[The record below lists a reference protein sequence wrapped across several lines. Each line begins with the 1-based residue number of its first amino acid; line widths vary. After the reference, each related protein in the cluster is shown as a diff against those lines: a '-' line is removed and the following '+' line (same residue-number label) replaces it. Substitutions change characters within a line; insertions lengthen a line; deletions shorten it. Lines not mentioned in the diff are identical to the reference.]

1 MAFVRVAM
9 FSRRVNVDLVRF
21 FDCVE
26 KNRMISTRSIVIVN
40 VIMLVYS
47 SSNELVG
54 SSYVQGCLDKTLI
67 NGLRVPS
74 KQTLKG
80 LKL

>member
-1 MAFVRVAM
+1 MIVAFFRVAM

-40 VIMLVYS
+40 VILLVYS
-47 SSNELVG
+47 SWNEVVG
-54 SSYVQGCLDKTLI
+54 VHMSRGV
-67 NGLRVPS
+67 
-74 KQTLKG
+74 
-80 LKL
+80 